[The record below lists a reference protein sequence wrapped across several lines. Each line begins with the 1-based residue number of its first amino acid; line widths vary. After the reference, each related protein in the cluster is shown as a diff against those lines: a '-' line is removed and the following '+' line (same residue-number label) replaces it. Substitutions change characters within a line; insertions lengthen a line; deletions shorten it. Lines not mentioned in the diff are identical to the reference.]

1 MAWHGIRYDIR
12 HDYTFYY
19 ITTYKCCNKN
29 KIALDRVRT
38 DDLVVNSHTLYL
50 LSYKGLS
57 KYKTCKKMR
66 EAGFEPALPEERRL
80 KRRVLDHSTIRAS
93 IVTNIVVTSIFGFGF
108 FLFCFV

>member
-1 MAWHGIRYDIR
+1 MAR
-12 HDYTFYY
+12 HAYYTFYY

-80 KRRVLDHSTIRAS
+80 KRRVLDHSTIRAF
-93 IVTNIVVTSIFGFGF
+93 IVTLALRT
-108 FLFCFV
+108 LL